1 MSEVVEVRCPLDFR
15 RLFMK
20 IRVERQSVP
29 VTAEN
34 WMEIACPDC
43 VRIYRKDS
51 ECMGVAGPSMVL
63 HYFSILCEL
72 MKTEVRP

>member
-20 IRVERQSVP
+20 IRVERLTVP
-29 VTAEN
+29 VTEEN

-43 VRIYRKDS
+43 VRIYRKDF
-51 ECMGVAGPSMVL
+51 ERRGVSGPLMVL
-63 HYFSILCEL
+63 HYFSILGEL

>member
-1 MSEVVEVRCPLDFR
+1 MSEVVEVRCPSDFR

-20 IRVERQSVP
+20 LRVDDRVV
-29 VTAEN
+29 VTEEN

-43 VRIYRKDS
+43 VRDYRKES
-51 ECMGVAGPSMVL
+51 ERKGLAPPSLVL
-63 HYFSILCEL
+63 HYFSILGEL

>member
-1 MSEVVEVRCPLDFR
+1 MSEVVEVRCPSDFR

-20 IRVERQSVP
+20 IRVERGSVP
-29 VTAEN
+29 VTEEN

-43 VRIYRKDS
+43 VRIYRK
-51 ECMGVAGPSMVL
+51 EFEGKGLTPPSLVL
-63 HYFSILCEL
+63 HYFSILGEL